1 MTRDIQR
8 IDAVFAAA
16 APFARLNGG
25 ERRRLAQRAT
35 TRVYPT
41 GATIIREGDTSMTL
55 YVVLSG
61 RVGVDTTGE
70 GGARRLREIGPTG
83 FFGELGLIDDSP
95 RSASVIAIQPTEC
108 ALLSAWDVR
117 DHAGVALGLL
127 PILAERL
134 RENNSKPAASDAE
147 WLASLEGA

>member
-1 MTRDIQR
+1 
-8 IDAVFAAA
+8 
-16 APFARLNGG
+16 
-25 ERRRLAQRAT
+25 
-35 TRVYPT
+35 VYPP

-61 RVGVDTTGE
+61 RVGVDTE

-95 RSASVIAIQPTEC
+95 RSASVIAIEPTEC

>member
-1 MTRDIQR
+1 MTRDLQR
-8 IDAVFAAA
+8 IDAVFATA
-16 APFARLNGG
+16 APFARLNSG
-25 ERRRLAQRAT
+25 ERRRLAQQAT

-61 RVGVDTTGE
+61 RVGVESGQL
-70 GGARRLREIGPTG
+70 RLREIGPTG
-83 FFGELGLIDDSP
+83 FFGELGLIDDRP
-95 RSASVIAIQPTEC
+95 RSASVIAIEPTEC
-108 ALLSAWDVR
+108 ALLSAWDIR
-117 DHAGVALGLL
+117 NHGGVALGLL

-134 RENNSKPAASDAE
+134 RENTSKPAASDAE

>member
-1 MTRDIQR
+1 MTRDLQR

-25 ERRRLAQRAT
+25 ERRRLAQKAT

-61 RVGVDTTGE
+61 RVGIDASAE
-70 GGARRLREIGPTG
+70 GGPRRLREIGPTG

-95 RSASVIAIQPTEC
+95 RSASVVAMQPTEC
-108 ALLSAWDVR
+108 ALLSAWDIR
-117 DHAGVALGLL
+117 DHGGVALGLL

-134 RENNSKPAASDAE
+134 RENNARATSDSE